1 MNKEDMGLINFSL
14 VLSIFLCNIFSL
26 IIETNFKE
34 IIITEIIIIPLVYI
48 IFYTINKLIDK
59 NML

>member
-34 IIITEIIIIPLVYI
+34 IIIAEIIIIPLTYI

-59 NML
+59 NMF

>member
-1 MNKEDMGLINFSL
+1 MDKEDMGVINFSL

-34 IIITEIIIIPLVYI
+34 IIIAEIIIIPLVYI
-48 IFYTINKLIDK
+48 IFYAINKLIDK

>member
-14 VLSIFLCNIFSL
+14 VLAIFLCNIFSL
-26 IIETNFKE
+26 ITETNFKK
-34 IIITEIIIIPLVYI
+34 IIIAEIIIIPLVYI

>member
-34 IIITEIIIIPLVYI
+34 IIIAEIVIIPLVYI